1 MAHSQKEERKDLAL
15 LRDGTQLRLGFAGI
29 WTTQTLAEKFP
40 LLEGILGEKQQVS
53 DAVLDLSELQELDTA
68 GAWLLVR
75 TARRLEQLGIGV
87 TFEGA
92 KEDWQRLL
100 DAVARRQVPPP
111 PPRSLPFPLSTLA
124 KLGGATLTL
133 AGDARALVGFLGLVT
148 LAFLSVALRPV
159 RLRFT
164 SLVHHM
170 QKTGVDALPIV
181 GLLAFLIGVV
191 LAYQGADQLARFG
204 AQIYTVN
211 LLGIS
216 VLREMGI
223 LITAIIVAGRSGSA
237 FTAQIGTMK
246 VNQEIDAMRTIGLD
260 PVEVLVL
267 PRTLALIL
275 VLPLLTFYAN
285 IMALIG
291 GGVMVWWLLD
301 IEPDA
306 FLRQLQSSV
315 TLDTFMVGMAK
326 APVFAFVI
334 GLVGCFEGL
343 RTGGNAE
350 SVGTQT
356 TRAVVEAI
364 FLVIVLDALFSIFF
378 SFIGI

>member
-1 MAHSQKEERKDLAL
+1 MSE
-15 LRDGTQLRLGFAGI
+15 
-29 WTTQTLAEKFP
+29 
-40 LLEGILGEKQQVS
+40 
-53 DAVLDLSELQELDTA
+53 AVLDLLAVGELDTA
-68 GAWLLVR
+68 GAWVLVR
-75 TARRLEQLGIGV
+75 TAQRLQEGGARV
-87 TFEGA
+87 TIEGA
-92 KEDWQRLL
+92 DDARQRLL
-100 DAVARRQVPPP
+100 DAVARREPPP
-111 PPRSLPFPLSTLA
+111 PPHRALPFPLGAVAQLGKITLA
-124 KLGGATLTL
+124 FA
-133 AGDARALVGFLGLVT
+133 ADARALVGFLGLVT
-148 LAFLSVALRPV
+148 LVFLSVILRPARV
-159 RLRFT
+159 RFT

-170 QKTGVDALPIV
+170 QKAGVDALPIV
-181 GLLAFLIGVV
+181 GLLAFLIGIV
-191 LAYQGADQLARFG
+191 LAYQGADQLTRFG

-246 VNQEIDAMRTIGLD
+246 VNQEIDALRTIGLD

-267 PRTLALIL
+267 PRTLALVL
-275 VLPLLTFYAN
+275 VMPLLTFYAN

-291 GGVMVWWLLD
+291 GGVMVWGLLD
-301 IEPDA
+301 ISPDA
-306 FLRQLQSSV
+306 FIRQLQQSV
-315 TLDTFMVGMAK
+315 GLNTFLVGMVK

-364 FLVIVLDALFSIFF
+364 FLVIVMDALFSIFF
-378 SFIGI
+378 SFIGV